1 MTDKITPFIKATT
14 PHNENA
20 IAMLE
25 QWLEDAKAGEVIS
38 VGIVGKRIGNE
49 WQTSFSSSDNRLEDA
64 AMLLE
69 LVMRRLGFA
78 LERS

>member
-1 MTDKITPFIKATT
+1 MTDNIKPFIKATA

-25 QWLEDAKAGEVIS
+25 EWLEAAKDGEIVS
-38 VGIVGKRIGNE
+38 VGLVGKRVGGE
-49 WQTSFSSSDNRLEDA
+49 WQTSFSSSDNGLEDA

-69 LVMRRLGFA
+69 LGIRRLGFVQ
-78 LERS
+78 R